1 MEVELFNIWKL
12 VVFGTVGLNN
22 HIDIDEGKYSGYGIG
37 FYRKG
42 TFSIGNRF
50 GRKCITFGVDM
61 SPFVHVD
68 NKIKHILII
77 GEDPTQGLDRTTL
90 TVENLTENNEKYCLR
105 LHYNGANNYLV
116 MLQKLLNL
124 KQKTLKLYN
133 SIITA
138 KHFIKLF
145 CK

>member
-12 VVFGTVGLNN
+12 VVFGTVGLNK
-22 HIDIDEGKYSGYGIG
+22 HIDIDEGNYSGYGIG

-68 NKIKHILII
+68 NKIKHI
-77 GEDPTQGLDRTTL
+77 
-90 TVENLTENNEKYCLR
+90 
-105 LHYNGANNYLV
+105 
-116 MLQKLLNL
+116 
-124 KQKTLKLYN
+124 
-133 SIITA
+133 
-138 KHFIKLF
+138 
-145 CK
+145 